1 MRLFDLQMT
10 PKEIERAVTLGWGSA
25 LLCSVGSLLV
35 AFMLPGF
42 GVPRRAPP
50 SMKWLPIGKF
60 PTQRRARSPS
70 YARRARASV
79 PSAPSNMR
87 LELTGAACC
96 GRIAVVRHPTPETSG
111 RRRARARCAR
121 SSSAIR

>member
-42 GVPRRAPP
+42 GVPPSEATVIRPAMGAVAFAVLAYCVYRRWSFATGILVFLFAGARVWGFVHHPSVINGLVSIALLFCFLAGLRGVLAHRRA
-50 SMKWLPIGKF
+50 
-60 PTQRRARSPS
+60 
-70 YARRARASV
+70 AS
-79 PSAPSNMR
+79 S
-87 LELTGAACC
+87 
-96 GRIAVVRHPTPETSG
+96 
-111 RRRARARCAR
+111 
-121 SSSAIR
+121 

>member
-42 GVPRRAPP
+42 GVPP
-50 SMKWLPIGKF
+50 SEATVIRPAMGL
-60 PTQRRARSPS
+60 SPS
-70 YARRARASV
+70 QSSPIASTGV
-79 PSAPSNMR
+79 GPSP
-87 LELTGAACC
+87 L
-96 GRIAVVRHPTPETSG
+96 V
-111 RRRARARCAR
+111 
-121 SSSAIR
+121 SSSFSSPAHVFGALSTTLQ